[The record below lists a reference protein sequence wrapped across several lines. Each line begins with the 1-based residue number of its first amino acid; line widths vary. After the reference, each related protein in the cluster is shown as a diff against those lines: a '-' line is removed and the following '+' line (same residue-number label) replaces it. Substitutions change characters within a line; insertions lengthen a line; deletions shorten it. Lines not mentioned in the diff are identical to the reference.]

1 MAVSIPQS
9 TIASRRISPLMVV
22 GTMALLIAHAA
33 DVITFMADMR
43 FINLRYE
50 LNPLVR
56 LVYGEAGLAGMIVF
70 KVLLCAY
77 IVWAI
82 AMTTSGRIR
91 VAVFALAICLGFA
104 GAGLNLWSLG
114 NFWSMHAAAA
124 ALASARP

>member
-1 MAVSIPQS
+1 
-9 TIASRRISPLMVV
+9 MVV
-22 GTMALLIAHAA
+22 GTVALLIAHAA

-56 LVYGEAGLAGMIVF
+56 FAYSEAGLFGMIVL

-82 AMTTSGRIR
+82 ATMTTSGRIR
-91 VAVFALAICLGFA
+91 VAMFILAIGLGFA
-104 GAGLNLWSLG
+104 GAGLNIWSLG
-114 NFWSMHAAAA
+114 NFWSMHTAAA
-124 ALASARP
+124 ALVTASP